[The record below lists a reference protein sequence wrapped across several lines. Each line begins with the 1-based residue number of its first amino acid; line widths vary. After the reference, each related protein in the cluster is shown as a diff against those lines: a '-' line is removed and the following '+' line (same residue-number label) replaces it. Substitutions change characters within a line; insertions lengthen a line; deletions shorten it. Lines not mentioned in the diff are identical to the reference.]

1 MKSRKISNTP
11 VEDFEKRLR
20 NFAEEEFTKQNPIK
34 SPIKK
39 NKLFPYPLIFPILI
53 PLLFPFT
60 FIGVIVYFIEPPSSN
75 VRYIEV
81 NGQDCHIEYVKD
93 RRNSHGGGIGH
104 DRAVCP

>member
-1 MKSRKISNTP
+1 MFAQMKSRRK
-11 VEDFEKRLR
+11 
-20 NFAEEEFTKQNPIK
+20 EEQPNC
-34 SPIKK
+34 SPNSKVK
-39 NKLFPYPLIFPILI
+39 VYPLIFPILI

-60 FIGVIVYFIEPPSSN
+60 FIGVMVYFIEPPSSN